1 MIQDITPHT
10 YHNEYRPIPPDRDSI
25 LLCYRGRQAL
35 ASLTDDAVAYPT
47 FEEVEACTGIE
58 RLYDDYTYLFSIDD
72 KRFYLGNEKIAN
84 KLLGSLPGAGGL
96 RPSRYQWVDTQK
108 FRGVKTK
115 YLSFA
120 GLTGWQLYRWYDSH
134 RFCGHCGRPL
144 VKDEKERMLKCP
156 ECGLMEFPKICPAV
170 IIGVTHGN
178 RILMSKYAGREYKNY
193 ALLAGFAEVG
203 EAIEETVRR
212 EVVEEV
218 GLKVKNITYYK
229 SQPWSLSD
237 TLLFG
242 FFCELDGEEDIT
254 LDREELALAEWFE
267 RENIPVEPEDF
278 SLTNEMMMVF
288 KNGGI
293 DAGVLMGEK

>member
-1 MIQDITPHT
+1 MIQDITPYT

-25 LLCYRGRQAL
+25 LLCYRGRKAL
-35 ASLTDDAVAYPT
+35 AGWEDDKIAYPT
-47 FEEVEACTGIE
+47 FEEVEACADIE
-58 RLYDDYTYLFSIDD
+58 RLYVDYTYLFSIDD
-72 KRFYLGNEKIAN
+72 KRFYLGDDKIAD
-84 KLLGSLPGAGGL
+84 KFLSGL
-96 RPSRYQWVDTQK
+96 CSSKYLWIDIQT
-108 FRGVKTK
+108 FRGVKIK
-115 YLSFA
+115 HLSFA

-144 VKDEKERMLKCP
+144 VKDEKERMLRCP

-178 RILMSKYAGREYKNY
+178 RILMSKYAGREYKKY

-203 EAIEETVRR
+203 ETIEETVRR
-212 EVVEEV
+212 EVMEEV

-288 KNGGI
+288 KRG
-293 DAGVLMGEK
+293 DLM

>member
-1 MIQDITPHT
+1 MILMIQDIAPHV
-10 YHNEYRPIPPDRDSI
+10 YHNEYRPVPPDKDSI
-25 LLCYRGRQAL
+25 LLCYDDRRILVGRQNGEL
-35 ASLTDDAVAYPT
+35 SYPT
-47 FEEVEACTGIE
+47 FSEVESSADI
-58 RLYDDYTYLFSIDD
+58 YTYLFTIDNH
-72 KRFYLGNEKIAN
+72 RFYLASEQAACDKPDGYE
-84 KLLGSLPGAGGL
+84 
-96 RPSRYQWVDTQK
+96 WVDIQQLRYETP
-108 FRGVKTK
+108 K
-115 YLSFA
+115 YICFA

-134 RFCGHCGRPL
+134 RFCGHCGRLL
-144 VKDEKERMLKCP
+144 VKDEKERMLRCP

-178 RILMSKYAGREYKNY
+178 RILMSKYAGREYKKY

-203 EAIEETVRR
+203 ETIEETVKR
-212 EVVEEV
+212 EVMEEV

-237 TLLFG
+237 TLLLG

-267 RENIPVEPEDF
+267 REEIPVEPEDF

-288 KNGGI
+288 KNGG
-293 DAGVLMGEK
+293 LNRTTERLSL